1 MKANRIEYLIREGD
15 FAFSDEFGQLLQEVY
30 TAIFAVCWPAGS
42 NRFILCDK
50 KNGNGVTPIK
60 EGFLEALREESWEC
74 EQRISLVSQIKPGKI
89 DAAKQTSWEQPLV
102 VEWETGNISS
112 SHRALNKIAL
122 GLLQQAIVGGVL
134 VVPSRKMYPWLTDR
148 IGNFA
153 ELEPYFPVWKALAIA
168 EGVLAIIEVE
178 HDGVSDKVPCIGKG
192 TDGRALR

>member
-74 EQRISLVSQIKPGKI
+74 EQRISLVSQINCLEGPDTAASKDNSIVQTVEQAVVGDVWREAERKAEAVLEQYTLQDLCDKC
-89 DAAKQTSWEQPLV
+89 DA
-102 VEWETGNISS
+102 
-112 SHRALNKIAL
+112 R
-122 GLLQQAIVGGVL
+122 QQL
-134 VVPSRKMYPWLTDR
+134 DLMYY
-148 IGNFA
+148 I
-153 ELEPYFPVWKALAIA
+153 
-168 EGVLAIIEVE
+168 
-178 HDGVSDKVPCIGKG
+178 
-192 TDGRALR
+192 